1 MKKIFFSTI
10 FIAFQLFGYG
20 QWNTDR
26 ILTIGRNALYFE
38 DYVLSIQYF
47 NQVIKI
53 KPYLAEPYMYRAIA
67 KIQLGDF
74 QGAELDANEAIER
87 NPFVPQAY
95 YVRGFAL
102 RKLDKFSNA
111 ASDFSKALE
120 FSPNNLNL
128 LMNRMDA
135 LERMKDF
142 KGAMKD
148 LDEYMK
154 MSPKTYSL
162 YYEKGRLL
170 LTMKDTLGA
179 ESTFNQFIQMDS
191 TNGLGWSARGLL
203 RMQKNDLDGAYKDY
217 SKAIRLNSTYNGDY
231 INRGIINVQKKNFRQ
246 ALSDYDNA
254 IKLDKKSDL
263 AYYNRG
269 LLRANLGDNNNA
281 LSDLSMVL
289 EIDSNNVEAR
299 FRRAMLE
306 NTLGQYRFAI
316 KDYNI
321 ILKKYPYFIPAYM
334 GIAEAE
340 EGLGNKKEA
349 FRYRQQATNIEKNK
363 DNIKRNKESL
373 LAENKIVSDAP
384 KSNSSRKTEMFNR
397 FISQNI
403 DDNQTDS
410 KYSDSKRGSVQDK
423 FTDVINERNFGLTYY
438 SKNDELR
445 RTNLY
450 HPVLDE
456 YNRSKLISSVLKITN
471 NEIPLTSELVNRHF
485 ETINAISVKIQ
496 NDNSNADFYFYR
508 ALEFA
513 LVQDFNSSVDD
524 LNKALSLRSN
534 FTLAYFFR
542 ANIRYKLVD
551 YIRSTA
557 DETAMNTNEGITD
570 KSKFISAE
578 KQYKFDVE
586 LILRDYDKVIELKPD
601 FAFAYYNKAN
611 ILCTQKDYRSAI
623 SYYTRAI
630 EIDAD
635 FAEAYFNRGLTYIFI
650 GEDALGTTDLGK
662 AGELGIYKS
671 YNLIQRFGK

>member
-1 MKKIFFSTI
+1 
-10 FIAFQLFGYG
+10 
-20 QWNTDR
+20 
-26 ILTIGRNALYFE
+26 
-38 DYVLSIQYF
+38 
-47 NQVIKI
+47 
-53 KPYLAEPYMYRAIA
+53 
-67 KIQLGDF
+67 
-74 QGAELDANEAIER
+74 
-87 NPFVPQAY
+87 
-95 YVRGFAL
+95 
-102 RKLDKFSNA
+102 
-111 ASDFSKALE
+111 
-120 FSPNNLNL
+120 
-128 LMNRMDA
+128 
-135 LERMKDF
+135 
-142 KGAMKD
+142 
-148 LDEYMK
+148 
-154 MSPKTYSL
+154 
-162 YYEKGRLL
+162 
-170 LTMKDTLGA
+170 
-179 ESTFNQFIQMDS
+179 
-191 TNGLGWSARGLL
+191 
-203 RMQKNDLDGAYKDY
+203 
-217 SKAIRLNSTYNGDY
+217 
-231 INRGIINVQKKNFRQ
+231 
-246 ALSDYDNA
+246 
-254 IKLDKKSDL
+254 
-263 AYYNRG
+263 
-269 LLRANLGDNNNA
+269 
-281 LSDLSMVL
+281 
-289 EIDSNNVEAR
+289 
-299 FRRAMLE
+299 
-306 NTLGQYRFAI
+306 
-316 KDYNI
+316 
-321 ILKKYPYFIPAYM
+321 M

-363 DNIKRNKESL
+363 DNIKRNKETL

-403 DDNQTDS
+403 EDNQTDS